1 MLGQKLIYALLKQQD
16 VKIIATSIGANRTR
30 EKEGYI
36 YESLDITKEHE
47 VADIFTKYKPDA
59 VINTAAFTNVDGCEK
74 DHDGCDK
81 LNVDAVIYLIM
92 ECRKYNTHLVHISTD
107 FVFDGS
113 AGPYKE
119 TDIPNPLSYYAES
132 KYKAELLVEK
142 SKIDWAI
149 IRTIII
155 FGVVDDLNRSNVVL
169 WTKNALEKGQTIN
182 VINDQYRSPTLAEDL
197 ADACV
202 SAVMKHAKGIYH
214 ISGKEIFCIL
224 DIAYKVADYFG
235 LNKMLIN
242 PITSESLKQP
252 AKRPPYTG
260 FIIDKAIKDLDYYP
274 HTFEESLKIID
285 EQLKRNA
292 ELIVKEQI
300 NP

>member
-1 MLGQKLIYALLKQQD
+1 MLGQKLIYALLKLKD

-30 EKEGYI
+30 EKNGYV
-36 YESLDITKEHE
+36 YESLDITNRGE
-47 VADIFTKYKPDA
+47 VEQIFEKYKPDA

-74 DHDGCDK
+74 DHEGCDK
-81 LNVDAVIYLIM
+81 LNVEAVSYLINVC
-92 ECRKYNTHLVHISTD
+92 EQYNTHLVHISTD
-107 FVFDGS
+107 FVFDGM

-132 KYKAELLVEK
+132 KYKAEILVEK
-142 SKIDWAI
+142 SNIKWAI

-155 FGVVDDLNRSNVVL
+155 FGVVDDMNRSNVVL
-169 WTKNALEKGQTIN
+169 WTKSALEKGQNIN

-202 SAVMKHAKGIYH
+202 AAVLKKAQGVYH
-214 ISGKEIFCIL
+214 VSGKEIFCIL
-224 DIAYKVADYFG
+224 DIAYKVAEFFELD
-235 LNKMLIN
+235 KSLIH

-260 FIIDKAIKDLDYYP
+260 FIIDKAMRELDYHP

-285 EQLKRNA
+285 EQLMRNA
-292 ELIVKEQI
+292 ALIAKEQA
-300 NP
+300 

>member
-1 MLGQKLIYALLKQQD
+1 MLGQKLIYALLKQD
-16 VKIIATSIGANRTR
+16 NVRIIATSIGGNRTR

-36 YESLDITKEHE
+36 YESLDITDRVGVEQLF
-47 VADIFTKYKPDA
+47 AKYQPDA

-74 DHDGCDK
+74 DHEVCDR
-81 LNVDAVIYLIM
+81 LNIDAVSYLIQ
-92 ECRKYNTHLVHISTD
+92 ECEKHNTHLVHISTD
-107 FVFDGS
+107 FVFDGE

-119 TDIPNPLSYYAES
+119 TDVPNPLSYYAES
-132 KYKAELLVEK
+132 KYKAELLLEK
-142 SKIDWAI
+142 SNIRWAI

-182 VINDQYRSPTLAEDL
+182 VINDQYRAPTLAEDL

-202 SAVMKHAKGIYH
+202 AAVMKNAEGIYH
-214 ISGKEIFCIL
+214 VAGKEIYCIL
-224 DIAYKVADYFG
+224 DIACRVAEYFG
-235 LNKMLIN
+235 LDASHIN

-260 FIIDKAIKDLDYYP
+260 FILDKAIRDLDFHP
-274 HTFEESLKIID
+274 HTFEESLGIIAA
-285 EQLKRNA
+285 QLKRNA
-292 ELIVKEQI
+292 EWIAKG
-300 NP
+300 NA